1 MNVDE
6 ILTSIGASSGL
17 FLVYKVATKIY
28 YRYYVD
34 SACHNIDKDTT
45 EIQITISADPNHK
58 EHHKEHQEEKKDDVG
73 NK

>member
-1 MNVDE
+1 MNVED
-6 ILTSIGASSGL
+6 IFTSIGASSGL

-34 SACHNIDKDTT
+34 SACHNVDKDTT

-58 EHHKEHQEEKKDDVG
+58 HHESTEEKKDDIG